1 VCACLP
7 SYGFFLQTNCFSC
20 RTLEE
25 LAKEQKKSASH
36 LKQEIKESGKE
47 GEIDE
52 SVVEQQEASAAKF
65 LEFMEK
71 ARNGE
76 MIPNDIIVRYAHYF
90 KDDLTLDNMPRMQL
104 INMCK
109 CAKALLSSVICC
121 NFLHLT
127 VLPHNT
133 TLNRQVY
140 GYSTLRWRQFLKIS
154 ATPSNA
160 NVAGG

>member
-1 VCACLP
+1 
-7 SYGFFLQTNCFSC
+7 
-20 RTLEE
+20 

-71 ARNGE
+71 ARSGE
-76 MIPNDIIVRYAHYF
+76 MIPNDVIVRYAHYF

-109 CAKALLSSVICC
+109 CATALLSSVIRCR
-121 NFLHLT
+121 FH
-127 VLPHNT
+127 
-133 TLNRQVY
+133 
-140 GYSTLRWRQFLKIS
+140 
-154 ATPSNA
+154 
-160 NVAGG
+160 